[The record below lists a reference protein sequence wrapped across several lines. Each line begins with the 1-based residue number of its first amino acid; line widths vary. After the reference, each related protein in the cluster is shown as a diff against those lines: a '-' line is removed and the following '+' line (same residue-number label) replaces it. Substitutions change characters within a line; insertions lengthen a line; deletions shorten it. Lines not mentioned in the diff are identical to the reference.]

1 MINKA
6 RAKMGRI
13 KHWYGGKKGYGFV
26 RPEDGG
32 EAVFV
37 HHTCM
42 APHAGPEYLEE
53 GVRVSY
59 EVASKKMCGLWAK
72 NVHIIDQPVNVTT
85 ANRGET
91 RV

>member
-1 MINKA
+1 MINNA

-42 APHAGPEYLEE
+42 TPHAGPE
-53 GVRVSY
+53 
-59 EVASKKMCGLWAK
+59 
-72 NVHIIDQPVNVTT
+72 
-85 ANRGET
+85 
-91 RV
+91 

>member
-53 GVRVSY
+53 GGPSKLRSSLEEDVRSV
-59 EVASKKMCGLWAK
+59 
-72 NVHIIDQPVNVTT
+72 
-85 ANRGET
+85 GEE
-91 RV
+91 RSHH